1 LARNVKV
8 FRLNFFPWW
17 AGNDLAS
24 VNSAYLAEAGMA
36 KEGASEEEEGFPKD
50 AMETARIYPNLQAKE
65 STTFQEELAAWWL
78 KVKSSLVTSLVGS
91 LSQIGLR
98 MRLLSRAALS

>member
-24 VNSAYLAEAGMA
+24 VKSAYLAEAGMA
-36 KEGASEEEEGFPKD
+36 EEGASEEEEGFPKD
-50 AMETARIYPNLQAKE
+50 AMKKARIYQNLQAKE

-98 MRLLSRAALS
+98 MRLLRRAALS